1 MEICQ
6 EILDRIFIINGHQSE
21 GDYEIEIDDY
31 KIFDNNED
39 NVTIT
44 FIQYIGALKTGGKYD
59 IKYTTKF
66 KSLETC
72 LFLDR
77 ECEYVEEDLV
87 LQIENLFTPA
97 DGIMFNTYIF
107 KKETNKSSVDSSL
120 SVLKRKIKDLTE
132 MTESFYSLIEYKLEK
147 KLDK

>member
-1 MEICQ
+1 MFNRLREFQEKYKRRITMEICQ

-21 GDYEIEIDDY
+21 GDFEIEIEDY

-77 ECEYVEEDLV
+77 ECEYVEKDLT

-97 DGIMFNTYIF
+97 EGRMLNTYIF
-107 KKETNKSSVDSSL
+107 KKAKVKNSD
-120 SVLKRKIKDLTE
+120 
-132 MTESFYSLIEYKLEK
+132 MESFLAQVK
-147 KLDK
+147 KI

>member
-77 ECEYVEEDLV
+77 ECEYVEKDLT

-97 DGIMFNTYIF
+97 EGRMLNTYIF
-107 KKETNKSSVDSSL
+107 KKAKVKNSD
-120 SVLKRKIKDLTE
+120 
-132 MTESFYSLIEYKLEK
+132 MESFINQLK
-147 KLDK
+147 KKIGE